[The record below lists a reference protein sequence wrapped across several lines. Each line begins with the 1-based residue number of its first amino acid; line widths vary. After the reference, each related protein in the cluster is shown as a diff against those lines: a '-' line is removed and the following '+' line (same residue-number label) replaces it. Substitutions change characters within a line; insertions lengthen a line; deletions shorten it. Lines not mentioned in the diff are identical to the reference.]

1 MIGGQDEDSCG
12 KSGTDEIPQERK
24 RRGGSSATRG
34 KRRLARKSTAVSQEI
49 HTSSCILFVHL

>member
-12 KSGTDEIPQERK
+12 NSGIDETPQECK

-34 KRRLARKSTAVSQEI
+34 KRSLAQKSTAV
-49 HTSSCILFVHL
+49 

>member
-34 KRRLARKSTAVSQEI
+34 KRRLARTSTAVSQAI